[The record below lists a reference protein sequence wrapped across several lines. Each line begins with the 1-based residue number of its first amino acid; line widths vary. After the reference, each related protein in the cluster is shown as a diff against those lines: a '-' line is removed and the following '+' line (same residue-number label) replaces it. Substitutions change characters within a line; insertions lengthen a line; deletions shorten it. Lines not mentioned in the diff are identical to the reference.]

1 MSQLN
6 IALIG
11 AGRRGAGAHA
21 PVIAKLRDV
30 FNFVAVCD
38 MDEATAKSVAERYGA
53 RAYTN
58 VRDLLKNEKIDVA
71 DVVVPADAHHAISW
85 FLSENGVHHIV
96 ETPIAS
102 TLPLADLMIEAARK
116 NRVKLEVAENYYRA
130 AIERFKSQVIAAG
143 VIGKVSRLYRI
154 FHEGGYHGMSILRL
168 RAGGNPTSVLGI
180 THTSDVT
187 PITDRMKRHH
197 TQERWSLGV
206 IDFDNGVLATMIY
219 SNVIHAR
226 SLGRG
231 VGGVSQIDG
240 TAGTIVGNDFYL
252 VPPDELHTGAVAKT
266 YVPQRVTFERDG
278 VQVLDRI
285 EMQLPDGQFVW
296 DNPFKNYALTEGQIA
311 VADEL
316 LSIAR
321 AVLEDREPDYGAAA
335 GRLDQ
340 EMNIAMHE
348 SATRNRQLVTFPLQ
362 SPTTTEQQSHDA
374 FQQKYGCDAMDVERL
389 VDVFFPRV

>member
-21 PVIAKLRDV
+21 PVIARLKDV

-53 RAYTN
+53 RGYTN

-71 DVVVPADAHHAISW
+71 DVVVPGDAHHAISW
-85 FLSENGVHHIV
+85 FLSENGVHQIV

-102 TLPLADLMIEAARK
+102 TLPLSDLMIDTAQK

-130 AIERFKSQVIAAG
+130 AIEQFKSQVIAAG
-143 VIGKVSRLYRI
+143 VIGKVSRIYRI
-154 FHEGGYHGMSILRL
+154 FHEGGYHGMSLLRI

-180 THTSDVT
+180 THASDVI
-187 PITDRMKRHH
+187 PVTDRMKRHH
-197 TQERWSLGV
+197 VQERWSLGV
-206 IDFDNGVLATMIY
+206 VDFDNGVLATMIY

-231 VGGVSQIDG
+231 VGGVAQIDG

-252 VPPDELHTGAVAKT
+252 VPPDELQSGAVAKAYT
-266 YVPQRVTFERDG
+266 PQRVTFERDG
-278 VQVLDRI
+278 VQALDRI
-285 EMQLPDGQFVW
+285 EMHLPDGQFVW
-296 DNPFKNYALTEGQIA
+296 DNPFKKYALTEGQIA

-316 LSIAR
+316 MSIAR
-321 AVLEDREPDYGAAA
+321 AMLEDREPDYGAAA

-340 EMNIAMHE
+340 EMNLGMHE
-348 SATRNRQLVTFPLQ
+348 SATAHRQLVTFPLQ
-362 SPTTTEQQSHDA
+362 SPTAYEQQLHEA
-374 FQQKYGCDAMDVERL
+374 FQQKYGCDPTDVERL
-389 VDVFFPRV
+389 VDVFFARV